1 MKSIFLLSAL
11 WSSAFAACDPESVLA
26 IPDGVSK
33 LTVTGF
39 ADPIINYF
47 SAIAGMVS
55 NFINIL
61 LPVLADFSFVRR
73 LAC

>member
-11 WSSAFAACDPESVLA
+11 LSSAFAACDPESVLS

-39 ADPIINYF
+39 ADPVINYF

-55 NFINIL
+55 TFMNIL
-61 LPVLADFSFVRR
+61 LPLSAAFSFVKR